1 MKILKIILYFLSPVE
16 RKKAALILLA
26 TILMAIIDMLGI
38 ASIMPFLLVLTN
50 PNLIEHNPILNQIY
64 QSSSLFGIET
74 SEQFILMLGV
84 VALII
89 LIFSISSRA
98 LITYAQQRFST
109 MREYSIGK
117 CLLEG
122 YLHQPYCW
130 FLNRNSAEL
139 GKTILSEV
147 GLIVSNGLVP
157 MIALISQ
164 CLITVALIALLLFV
178 DLRLTLTI
186 VFVISSVYIIIFKLT
201 RRFLSNTG
209 KERLDANNSRFIAIN
224 EAFGAIKEIK
234 MRGLEKIF
242 INNFSNPSITYIK
255 HQANLIIIS
264 KLPRYAIEIV
274 AFGGMLLLTLYIF
287 SKTGIF
293 SEAIPIIALYAFV
306 GYRLLPA
313 IQEIYQAAAT
323 LKFYSSG
330 INSVYEEFKNLKLD
344 YSNNEQSVIVFNKV
358 INLKNIH
365 YTYPNSAKVV
375 LKDISLTIPCKQ
387 IVGIIGTT
395 GSGKTTLVDIISGV
409 LDPQKGSLEVDNKII
424 GKKNIKSWQQLIGYV
439 PQKIYLCDTT
449 ISNNI
454 AFGVDRKN
462 INQEAVERA
471 AKIANLHEFIINEL
485 PEKYETTVGERGI
498 RLSGG
503 QCQRIGIA
511 RAVYNNPQ
519 LLIFDEATSALDNM
533 TEHVIMET
541 IKNLKNKI
549 TIILIA
555 HRLSTVKNCDQ
566 IFLVENGKVIVHS
579 QFDEKIEITSVLN
592 KLRN

>member
-1 MKILKIILYFLSPVE
+1 MKILKIILYFLSPLE
-16 RKKAALILLA
+16 RKKASLILLA

-50 PNLIEHNPILNQIY
+50 PNLIENNPILNQIY

-84 VALII
+84 VVLII

-98 LITYAQQRFST
+98 LITYAQQRFCT
-109 MREYSIGK
+109 MREYSIGRR
-117 CLLEG
+117 LLEG
-122 YLHQPYCW
+122 YLHQPYHW
-130 FLNRNSAEL
+130 FLNRNSTEL

-157 MIALISQ
+157 MITLISQ
-164 CLITVALIALLLFV
+164 CLITIALIALLLFV

-186 VFVISSVYIIIFKLT
+186 VFVISSVYIIIFKFT
-201 RRFLSNTG
+201 RSFLSNTG
-209 KERLDANNSRFIAIN
+209 KERLDANNSRFMAIN

-242 INNFSNPSITYIK
+242 INDFSNPSITYIK

-264 KLPRYAIEIV
+264 KLPRYAIEII

-344 YSNNEQSVIVFNKV
+344 YSNNERSVIVFNKV
-358 INLKNIH
+358 INLKNIY

-387 IVGIIGTT
+387 IVGIIGAT

-439 PQKIYLCDTT
+439 PQKIYLSDTT

-533 TEHVIMET
+533 TEHVILEA
-541 IKNLKNKI
+541 IKNLRNKI

-555 HRLSTVKNCDQ
+555 HRLNTVKNCNT
-566 IFLVENGKVIVHS
+566 IFLLEKGKLVL
-579 QFDEKIEITSVLN
+579 QGKYDDLKRQNKIFL
-592 KLRN
+592 

>member
-50 PNLIEHNPILNQIY
+50 PNLIENNPILNQIY

-84 VALII
+84 VVLII

-98 LITYAQQRFST
+98 LITYAQHRFST

-117 CLLEG
+117 RLLEG
-122 YLHQPYCW
+122 YLYQPYYW

-157 MIALISQ
+157 MITLISQ

-209 KERLDANNSRFIAIN
+209 KEHLDANASRFMAIN
-224 EAFGAIKEIK
+224 EAFGAIKEVK
-234 MRGLEKIF
+234 MSGLERVF
-242 INNFSNPSITYIK
+242 INKFSNPSITYIK

-264 KLPRYAIEIV
+264 KLPRYAIEVI

-313 IQEIYQAAAT
+313 IQEIYQASAT

-330 INSVYEEFKNLKLD
+330 INSIYEEFKNLKLD
-344 YSNNEQSVIVFNKV
+344 YSNNEQSILEFNKV
-358 INLKNIH
+358 ITLKNIY

-375 LKDISLTIPCKQ
+375 LKDINLIIPCKQ

-424 GKKNIKSWQQLIGYV
+424 GKNNIKSWQRLIGYV
-439 PQKIYLCDTT
+439 PQKIYLSDTT

-454 AFGVDRKN
+454 AFGVDKKN

-485 PEKYETTVGERGI
+485 PEKYQTTVGERGI

-533 TEHVIMET
+533 TEHVIMDT

-555 HRLSTVKNCDQ
+555 HRLNTLKNCNT
-566 IFLVENGKVIVHS
+566 IFLLQNGKLIL
-579 QFDEKIEITSVLN
+579 QGKYDDLK
-592 KLRN
+592 K